1 MTFLIISRRWNTC
14 SDGSVIPEHGERC
27 SKSTRARY
35 FSGIESKYKI
45 ESKYGLRSNLT
56 APNFKNFFLGEHAPR
71 PPKWV
76 RAYVP
81 SSVPPPNRK
90 YLPPPMLYLE
100 RLRQIL
106 YNLKV
111 VLGKVTRYSVRETR
125 NWDRYHFPVFVLVR
139 RSQTR
144 VQSARVWL
152 HANIAF
158 CIAGMYVNVDYI
170 MPNKFSNSC
179 SGSL

>member
-1 MTFLIISRRWNTC
+1 MAQRSQNMASGPPKALGLGIPAALSSNIKLSPNMASEAISQHLIL
-14 SDGSVIPEHGERC
+14 
-27 SKSTRARY
+27 
-35 FSGIESKYKI
+35 KI
-45 ESKYGLRSNLT
+45 
-56 APNFKNFFLGEHAPR
+56 FLGEHAPR

-76 RAYVP
+76 RAYAP

-158 CIAGMYVNVDYI
+158 CMVGMYVNVDYI

-179 SGSL
+179 SGSV